1 MTARSHRGSV
11 LSGATATFEI
21 ARVTLTRTL
30 RQRTLWGAA
39 IVAALPLVLSV
50 IFNAIARHHTRSIF
64 EAAEAT
70 AAVLVGLMVAGA
82 IGEEL
87 EERTMTYLWSRPM
100 PRWAL
105 LTGKLAALVPLTI
118 ALGAGGAWL
127 AMSLG
132 ANESDTPGRMALAI
146 AMGLAARAAV
156 ATAFATLVPR
166 QALALTI
173 AYLFFIDLPLAI
185 VPARLQVISIVFH
198 EHELATRGMGESV
211 TSALVGLGAIMAA
224 WLALAVWRIRRLE

>member
-1 MTARSHRGSV
+1 MSHRGSV
-11 LSGATATFEI
+11 LSGAAATVEI

-39 IVAALPLVLSV
+39 IVAALPLVLAA
-50 IFNAIARHHTRSIF
+50 IFKALAQRHAQAIF

-87 EERTMTYLWSRPM
+87 EERTMTYLWSRPL
-100 PRWAL
+100 PRWSL
-105 LTGKLAALVPLTI
+105 LTGKLAALVPLTL

-127 AMSLG
+127 AMSVR
-132 ANESDTPGRMALAI
+132 SDGDDPIGRMALAI
-146 AMGLAARAAV
+146 AVGLAARAAV
-156 ATAFATLVPR
+156 AAAFATLVPR

-211 TSALVGLGAIMAA
+211 VTALVSLGAIMAA
-224 WLALAVWRIRRLE
+224 WLALAMWRIRRLE

>member
-1 MTARSHRGSV
+1 MSHRGSV
-11 LSGATATFEI
+11 LSGAAATLEI
-21 ARVTLTRTL
+21 ARVTFRRTL
-30 RQRTLWGAA
+30 RQRTVWGAA
-39 IVAALPLVLSV
+39 IVAALPLVLAV
-50 IFNAIARHHTRSIF
+50 IFNAIARHHTRSVF

-70 AAVLVGLMVAGA
+70 AAVLIGLMVAGSV
-82 IGEEL
+82 GEEL

-105 LTGKLAALVPLTI
+105 LTGKLAALVPMTI

-127 AMSLG
+127 AMSVG
-132 ANESDTPGRMALAI
+132 ATADDAPGRMALAI
-146 AMGLAARAAV
+146 AAGLTARAAI

-185 VPARLQVISIVFH
+185 VPARLQVVSIVFH

-211 TSALVGLGAIMAA
+211 TTALIGLGAITAV
-224 WLALAVWRIRRLE
+224 WLGVALWRIRRLE